1 MMEPLLS
8 IPEAARLLGL
18 SPWTVR
24 LRIRDGLIRTVKL
37 GRRILVE
44 PAEIRR
50 FIEEHRR
57 DNNSVLSSTAA
68 IK

>member
-1 MMEPLLS
+1 MEPLLS
-8 IPEAARLLGL
+8 IAKAANLLGL

-24 LRIRDGLIRTVKL
+24 LHIKRGLLRHLKL
-37 GRRILVE
+37 GRRVLIE